1 MRLSAAVSTLL
12 IAAGL
17 TAQDPLDDLPGLDD
31 SMLGG
36 AGNGETGIRV
46 TGLRGFLES
55 RGRYFIKDQ
64 RKGDNRKDGQ
74 WLQELELEIDFTLT
88 DSLSGYFRPR
98 FLIDAIDDDLV
109 RTEPLEAYV
118 TWASPSGD
126 FDIRAG
132 QLIENWGIADT
143 FNPVDVLNRRDL
155 AEDVLDPARLGELG
169 VRTRWKLPSG
179 ETIKEPIV
187 SVYAMPTHRTTN
199 FPTRRNR
206 FSFATPP
213 NELREDSADRPN
225 GFDRWFF
232 ALRGEAIVNTKPANA
247 DVQLVAARGPDRF
260 PLFAQ
265 AIAAGGGT
273 DFTPF
278 YYGMWTLGG
287 GVRAVPNFESL
298 AAYTLKAEVVYKV
311 PYRFSNQAIAL
322 PDEYLQYAIGIDRVI
337 PNVFTDKDQITATL
351 EWVGEIGA
359 DDSTAVFRPFDDDL
373 VIRAFWEANDFAR
386 TSIELRGFAD
396 PNKQEYLIEG
406 TYQRQLRSI
415 HEDLQLELGMRWFD
429 VARSEPGFFNLF
441 PDNSSVWVSIRLDF

>member
-1 MRLSAAVSTLL
+1 MRLSAAVTTLL
-12 IAAGL
+12 LATWL

-31 SMLGG
+31 AILGG
-36 AGNGETGIRV
+36 ANETGLRV

-55 RGRYFIKDQ
+55 RGRYFIKD
-64 RKGDNRKDGQ
+64 RLAGDHRKDGQ
-74 WLQELELEIDFTLT
+74 WIQELELEIDFTLT

-118 TWASPSGD
+118 TWSSPDSN

-169 VRTRWKLPSG
+169 ARVRWKLPG
-179 ETIKEPIV
+179 GDTIGQPIL
-187 SVYAMPTHRTTN
+187 SLYAVPTHRTTS

-213 NELREDSADRPN
+213 DQLREDLADRPN
-225 GFDRWFF
+225 GRDRWFL
-232 ALRGEAIVNTKPANA
+232 ALRGQATVNTTPANA

-260 PLFAQ
+260 PLFTQ
-265 AIAAGGGT
+265 SIAAGGGS
-273 DFTPF
+273 DLVPF

-287 GVRAVPNFESL
+287 GVRAVPNHENL

-311 PYRFSNQAIAL
+311 PYRFDNQSITL
-322 PDEYLQYAIGIDRVI
+322 PDEYLQYAIGFDRVI

-351 EWVGEIGA
+351 EWVGETGA
-359 DDSTAVFRPFDDDL
+359 NDSTAVFRPFDDDL

-386 TSIELRGFAD
+386 TSVELRGFAD
-396 PNKQEYLIEG
+396 PNKQEYLVEG

-415 HEDLQLELGMRWFD
+415 HEDLQLELGLRWFD
-429 VARSEPGFFNLF
+429 IARSEPGFFNLF
-441 PDNSSVWVSIRLDF
+441 PDNSSVWVSVRLDF